1 MNFDGNLSEKEEQ
14 SKYIVIEDSKGNVM
28 TQTTD
33 GDRSFYELAEG
44 ETYTLT
50 RKIPEDYYKLITWKL
65 EVTSNRNSYVHT
77 SQTGYAKQKN
87 ESGQKQVIKVLQI
100 LPSTEKKPSAKGT
113 WNLKNDST
121 FKSMI
126 QNIEDFDIQI
136 DQIWATDINNKD
148 GKYNTKEKLAER
160 LQDVQMVIMGFDDDY
175 PDISNKNGQVEAI
188 LDYVKKGKSI
198 IFTHDTTSYMNY
210 DFYNMHKTMA
220 VKDASEYDNE
230 EKMLCRIFFITRD

>member
-113 WNLKNDST
+113 WNLK
-121 FKSMI
+121 K
-126 QNIEDFDIQI
+126 
-136 DQIWATDINNKD
+136 
-148 GKYNTKEKLAER
+148 
-160 LQDVQMVIMGFDDDY
+160 
-175 PDISNKNGQVEAI
+175 
-188 LDYVKKGKSI
+188 
-198 IFTHDTTSYMNY
+198 
-210 DFYNMHKTMA
+210 
-220 VKDASEYDNE
+220 
-230 EKMLCRIFFITRD
+230 